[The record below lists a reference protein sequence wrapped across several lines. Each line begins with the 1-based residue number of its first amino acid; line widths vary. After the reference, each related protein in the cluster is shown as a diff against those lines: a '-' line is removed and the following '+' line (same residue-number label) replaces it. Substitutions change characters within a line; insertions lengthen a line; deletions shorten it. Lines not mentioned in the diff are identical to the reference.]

1 MKTDDLIDM
10 LARGAGPAPSALAF
24 RRLAPA
30 AGVGVGLSGVLAV
43 LLLGAIPA
51 AMYATPAPWFKLLY
65 TGALAGSA
73 GWLTARFSKPGAS
86 ARLPA
91 ALLLGVAL
99 LMLAFGAMT
108 LTTLPSHERLSALL
122 GHSWLSCPWN
132 VLALSLPAFAGAV
145 WALRGLAPTRLRLA
159 GFAAGV
165 FAGSLGAFGY
175 SFACPEASAA
185 FVAVWY
191 SIGILLSGLLGA
203 VMGPKLLDW

>member
-1 MKTDDLIDM
+1 MKTDELIDM
-10 LARGAGPAPSALAF
+10 LARGAGPAPRALAF

-30 AGVGVGLSGVLAV
+30 AGVGVGISGVLAV

-73 GWLTARFSKPGAS
+73 GWLTARFSKPGAP
-86 ARLPA
+86 ARSPA

-108 LTTLPSHERLSALL
+108 LTTLPSHERISALL

-132 VLALSLPAFAGAV
+132 VLALSLPAFAAAV
-145 WALRGLAPTRLRLA
+145 WALRGLAPTRLRQA

-175 SFACPEASAA
+175 SFACPEASAV

-191 SIGILLSGLLGA
+191 STGILLSGLLGA
-203 VMGPKLLDW
+203 VLGPKLLNW

>member
-1 MKTDDLIDM
+1 
-10 LARGAGPAPSALAF
+10 
-24 RRLAPA
+24 
-30 AGVGVGLSGVLAV
+30 
-43 LLLGAIPA
+43 
-51 AMYATPAPWFKLLY
+51 
-65 TGALAGSA
+65 
-73 GWLTARFSKPGAS
+73 
-86 ARLPA
+86 
-91 ALLLGVAL
+91 
-99 LMLAFGAMT
+99 
-108 LTTLPSHERLSALL
+108 
-122 GHSWLSCPWN
+122 

-191 SIGILLSGLLGA
+191 SVGILLSGLLGA